1 MSYQKG
7 GRKLP
12 EEQKISWKPF
22 FNLIFKSKLE
32 WGLYVLTLGV
42 MMLNASVMLMSPLI
56 LQKIMAGE
64 IFDSAL
70 VFQYIGVAIVTAI
83 TVSLSGFTRICA
95 NARTTRNIQ
104 NTLWSKYIRVPLPF
118 LDRKSVV

>member
-1 MSYQKG
+1 
-7 GRKLP
+7 
-12 EEQKISWKPF
+12 
-22 FNLIFKSKLE
+22 
-32 WGLYVLTLGV
+32 
-42 MMLNASVMLMSPLI
+42 MSPLI

-70 VFQYIGVAIVTAI
+70 VFQYIGLAIVTAI
-83 TVSLSGFTRICA
+83 TVSLSGFTRIFA

-118 LDRKSVV
+118 FDKEPSLLLISRLTHDPQHINNNDGSLSKNGNGTRIYFIKNHHYY